1 MGVGGY
7 GKDNAEIAEDAEVA
21 EKKKTGGFTSEDTES
36 WAASHDG

>member
-7 GKDNAEIAEDAEVA
+7 GKDNAEIAKVA

-36 WAASHDG
+36 WEPRREG